1 MIEEIVDGIVSR
13 LGDLE
18 KAYLIDDYVEGM
30 RKIWSGEIV
39 EHQSDF
45 ISWSGFKSYPIP
57 VQKPF
62 PVVMGGVKGKIFE
75 RIAKYGDGWYA
86 PAGDPQEMKGHLDK
100 LRKACDE
107 NDRDMN
113 EIEITCMWP
122 GVGGKDFLGQ
132 LEEVGVH
139 RVVMPM
145 IGANAAESLNKVAED
160 VIAA

>member
-1 MIEEIVDGIVSR
+1 MQ
-13 LGDLE
+13 
-18 KAYLIDDYVEGM
+18 GM
-30 RKIWSGEIV
+30 RKIWSGDIV
-39 EHQSDF
+39 EHESDF
-45 ISWSGFKSYPIP
+45 ISWHGFKSYPLP
-57 VQKPF
+57 VQNPF

-86 PAGDPQEMKGHLDK
+86 PAGDPVEMKGHLES

-107 NDRDMN
+107 IGRDMS

-122 GVGGKDFLGQ
+122 GIGGQDFLGQ

-139 RVVMPM
+139 RAVVPM
-145 IGANAAESLNKVAED
+145 MGGGNAVEALAKIAED